1 MDVDDYFFFLQH
13 KLDSGHC
20 YWKLWQSGMNLYM
33 RDTLI
38 FRISEVSIT
47 TNESP
52 YRNAENRFKLKQ
64 DGIWCDAH
72 LYKQR
77 ILEMHFPMLS
87 IPLDDQPEKTVKAN
101 IRWTT
106 KLLSLCVD
114 HVDILLE
121 DWYPTLGTRF
131 MHTSEG
137 NFLVNRIVPCL
148 NCLQEIQSSL
158 TVLELKDDEPSSLS
172 DSSSDDT
179 SDPKS
184 IYKNVLFNGETL
196 PKVNAVYSS
205 SSPVFGIIFLF
216 SDSKFKDQ
224 ILLDHRGMHIGY
236 I

>member
-1 MDVDDYFFFLQH
+1 
-13 KLDSGHC
+13 
-20 YWKLWQSGMNLYM
+20 MNLYM

-38 FRISEVSIT
+38 FRISEVPIT

-52 YRNAENRFKLKQ
+52 YRCAENRFKLKQ

-77 ILEMHFPMLS
+77 ILEMFFPMMS
-87 IPLDDQPEKTVKAN
+87 IPLDDQPDKCVKPN
-101 IRWTT
+101 LRWTT

-148 NCLQEIQSSL
+148 NCLQEIQSSAL
-158 TVLELKDDEPSSLS
+158 RLEQKDDEPSSLS

-184 IYKNVLFNGETL
+184 IYKNIMFNGTPL
-196 PKVNAVYSS
+196 AKVSS
-205 SSPVFGIIFLF
+205 AFSVSKWFLF
-216 SDSKFKDQ
+216 ERNRFVLDPKFINQ
-224 ILLDHRGMHIGY
+224 ILLDHRRMHIGHVRPKGGPLCDAR
-236 I
+236 